1 MSELYHY
8 GIKGQKWGVR
18 RYQNEDGS
26 YTSEGLDRRRD
37 GTTKAHTYEKKNIAT
52 LGSLAY
58 KNDRLAAKEARLA
71 KKELKKSRRAK
82 TDEEHDEH
90 ERKFDEHLK
99 NANKFNKASAKVR
112 KEQID
117 YRKNLADQRVQK
129 RGKNGAV
136 AAEVGKFYARSFGLA
151 AAANAITIGATL
163 AAGPV
168 GGVIAGLATYPV
180 AAIQLQS
187 LYVTGRN
194 ISDIKDSDKMR
205 EYDYEKIRNK
215 H

>member
-1 MSELYHY
+1 M
-8 GIKGQKWGVR
+8 
-18 RYQNEDGS
+18 
-26 YTSEGLDRRRD
+26 
-37 GTTKAHTYEKKNIAT
+37 
-52 LGSLAY
+52 
-58 KNDRLAAKEARLA
+58 AAKQAKLA
-71 KKELKKSRRAK
+71 KKSLKKSLKAK
-82 TDEEHDEH
+82 TDEEHDMH
-90 ERKFDEHLK
+90 DRKFNEHLK
-99 NANKFNKASAKVR
+99 NADKFNKASAKVR
-112 KEQID
+112 KEQIKL
-117 YRKNLADQRVQK
+117 RKENADRRVQN

-187 LYVTGRN
+187 SYVTGRN

-205 EYDYEKIRNK
+205 EYDYEKLKNK
-215 H
+215 Y